1 MRSITGVAAALT
13 LLCLVSCRATKKIS
27 TALPKK
33 DSAQTVM
40 LDPHADSVRV
50 INQVFEGLEKNRI
63 SYETFSGKIKVD
75 YWDKDGKGPDL
86 TVFIRMKRDSIIWL
100 SVNATV
106 FSYEAFRILIT
117 PDSVKVINKKD
128 KVVQFRSV
136 KYLEEMARL
145 PFDFKNFQDV
155 LVGNP
160 IFVDSNNIIS
170 YRRNADAVSILSIG
184 ELFKNLLTLS
194 NDNFLLQHIKLDDV
208 DVNRN
213 RTCDL
218 SYGNYNGASGKSFAT
233 YRKISLAEKT
243 KLDVQMEFKQ
253 YSFNESLNYPFS
265 VPKNYTVQ

>member
-1 MRSITGVAAALT
+1 MKSILSFVISAV
-13 LLCLVSCRATKKIS
+13 LLFLAGCRTTQKIT

-33 DSAQTVM
+33 DSAATVAV
-40 LDPHADSVRV
+40 DPHADSIRF
-50 INQVFEGLEKNRI
+50 IHQVFSGIEKNRI
-63 SYETFSGKIKVD
+63 DYKTFSGKIKVD

-86 TVFIRMKRDSIIWL
+86 TVFVRMQKDSLIWL

-117 PDSVKVINKKD
+117 PDSVKLINKKD

-145 PFDFKNFQDV
+145 PFDFRNFQDV

-160 IFVDSNNIIS
+160 IFLDSGNIVS
-170 YRRNADAVSILSIG
+170 YRHNPENLTLLCIG
-184 ELFKNLLTLS
+184 ELFKNLVTLG
-194 NDNFLLQHIKLDDV
+194 NDDLLLRHIKLDDV
-208 DVNRN
+208 DVKRN

-218 SYGNYNGASGKSFAT
+218 SYSNYNGSTGRPFAT
-233 YRKISLAEKT
+233 FRKISLSEKT

-265 VPKNYTVQ
+265 IPKNYAVQ